1 MSKSRI
7 LVSTTL
13 AAALVGCASQPSID
27 EVSEGREVLVRTES
41 GRLVAGRLVKA
52 TDTAVVLERRD
63 GGRTSM
69 DREAVAAV
77 ALPDERRDES
87 GVIRTELSN
96 AVVAYREVTVPA
108 GTILRATLDGPL
120 ASDTNRPEDR
130 VEATLSNA
138 LRVDDHEILEA
149 GATLVGTVTSAR
161 PSGKVK
167 GRARL
172 AFRFDTLTP
181 ADGSER
187 LEIDTRPIVVEASGS
202 ESKDAKTIGIPA
214 AAGAVLGGILGGGK
228 GAAAGA
234 AIGGGAGT
242 AVVLTTRANEVRLA
256 AGTPVELRL
265 ERPLTFQLR
274 VQ

>member
-1 MSKSRI
+1 
-7 LVSTTL
+7 
-13 AAALVGCASQPSID
+13 
-27 EVSEGREVLVRTES
+27 
-41 GRLVAGRLVKA
+41 VAGRLVKA

-69 DREAVAAV
+69 DRGAVAAV
-77 ALPDERRDES
+77 ALPDERRDEN

-96 AVVAYREVTVPA
+96 AVVAYREFTVPA
-108 GTILRATLDGPL
+108 GTILRATLDDPL

-130 VEATLSNA
+130 VEATISDA

-167 GRARL
+167 GRAQL

-234 AIGGGAGT
+234 AIGGGAGS
-242 AVVLTTRANEVRLA
+242 AVVLTTRGNEVRLA

>member
-52 TDTAVVLERRD
+52 TDTAVVLERRG

-242 AVVLTTRANEVRLA
+242 AVVLTTRGDQVRLA
-256 AGTPVELRL
+256 AGTPVDLRL
-265 ERPLTFQLR
+265 EQPLTFQLR